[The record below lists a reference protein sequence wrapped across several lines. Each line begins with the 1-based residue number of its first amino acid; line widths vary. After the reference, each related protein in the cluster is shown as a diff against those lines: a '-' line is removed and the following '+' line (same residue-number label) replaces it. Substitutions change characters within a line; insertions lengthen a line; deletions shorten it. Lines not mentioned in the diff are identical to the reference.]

1 MKILKTRSMRRQF
14 IAAFSTCML
23 FSSGYASAEGVSGVY
38 RGFLAF
44 DFKGEEVRE
53 SMMISF
59 GSDGTVIMGAEE
71 GQDEPV
77 DAETGIVTKNDF
89 EATNLGLWRSA
100 TDGTLEFGVQQ
111 YRAGSGFCGA
121 VTQQGEGALAACSF
135 VLTARLESGA
145 GVRGET
151 CDLGGV
157 GGGLAVQSVDGRET
171 AQNPFD
177 LGITIDY
184 CLTKMS
190 VDRFFEEA
198 PVGN

>member
-1 MKILKTRSMRRQF
+1 MITKLMNALSCKRV
-14 IAAFSTCML
+14 AAVSALML
-23 FSSGYASAEGVSGVY
+23 LTAGHAYAQDLSGVY

-44 DFKGEEVRE
+44 DFKGEEIRE

-59 GSDGTVIMGAEE
+59 GGDQIVIMGAEE

-89 EATNLGLWRSA
+89 EAANLGLWRDA
-100 TDGTLEFGVQQ
+100 GDGKLEFGTQQ

-121 VTQQGEGALAACSF
+121 VAQDAEGALPACSF
-135 VLTARLESGA
+135 ILTALLSSDAE
-145 GVRGET
+145 VRGEN

-157 GGGLAVQSVDGRET
+157 GGGLSVQSVNGRET
-171 AQNPFD
+171 AKNPFD

-190 VDRFFEEA
+190 VDSFFEEA
-198 PVGN
+198 PSQS

>member
-1 MKILKTRSMRRQF
+1 MTDQREN
-14 IAAFSTCML
+14 TPGNL
-23 FSSGYASAEGVSGVY
+23 FAGALCASLLMATGQASAEELSGVY

-44 DFKGEEVRE
+44 DFKGEEIRE

-59 GSDGTVIMGAEE
+59 SGDKTVIMGAEE

-89 EATNLGLWRSA
+89 ESANLGLWRMA
-100 TDGTLEFGVQQ
+100 GDGALEFGSQQ

-121 VTQQGEGALAACSF
+121 VTQHAEGMLPACSF
-135 VLTARLESGA
+135 ILTARLNADIE
-145 GVRGET
+145 VRGET

-157 GGGLAVQSVDGRET
+157 GGGLSVQSVNGQET
-171 AQNPFD
+171 AKNPFG

-184 CLTKMS
+184 CLTRMT

-198 PVGN
+198 PAQS

>member
-1 MKILKTRSMRRQF
+1 MKVLKKNALHRQILT
-14 IAAFSTCML
+14 AL
-23 FSSGYASAEGVSGVY
+23 SACTLLAGGQANAEELSGVY

-44 DFKGEEVRE
+44 DFKGEEIRE

-59 GSDGTVIMGAEE
+59 GGDNIVIMGAEE

-77 DAETGIVTKNDF
+77 DSETGIVTKNDF
-89 EATNLGLWRSA
+89 EAANLGVWRTA
-100 TDGTLEFGVQQ
+100 GDDALEFGTQQ

-121 VTQQGEGALAACSF
+121 VAQHAEGMLPACSF
-135 VLTARLESGA
+135 ILTAKLASGA
-145 GVRGET
+145 KVRGET

-157 GGGLAVQSVDGRET
+157 GGGLSVQSVNGQET
-171 AQNPFD
+171 AKNPFD

-190 VDRFFEEA
+190 VDQFFDEA
-198 PVGN
+198 PTKS

>member
-1 MKILKTRSMRRQF
+1 MNTKMTNELPRKLAAAVSASMLLT
-14 IAAFSTCML
+14 AGHAFAGDL
-23 FSSGYASAEGVSGVY
+23 SGVY

-44 DFKGEEVRE
+44 DFKGEEIRE

-59 GSDGTVIMGAEE
+59 GGDQIVIMGAEE

-77 DAETGIVTKNDF
+77 DAATGIVTKNDF
-89 EATNLGLWRSA
+89 EAANLGLWRDA
-100 TDGTLEFGVQQ
+100 GDGELEFGTQQ

-121 VTQQGEGALAACSF
+121 VAQHAEGTLAACSF
-135 VLTARLESGA
+135 ILTARLRSDAE
-145 GVRGET
+145 VRGET

-157 GGGLAVQSVDGRET
+157 GGGLSVQSVNGQET
-171 AQNPFD
+171 AKNPFD

-190 VDRFFEEA
+190 VDSFFDEA
-198 PVGN
+198 PSQN